1 MWEAAPPGS
10 EWDTSARQAG
20 ARPAAPR
27 QASYGHGSSPA
38 KDSYGWPIEPEQP
51 EPAPAPAAD
60 SGYSDNSGWDG
71 QADNSGWDGQA
82 AGTYDS
88 PAADA
93 DGWGEEGGSV
103 TAAPMLAPTYQPEP
117 THYTAAP
124 ATAPQP
130 SLQHLP
136 PHMVAQQ
143 AAGGTTPQPAA
154 AAHPPAA
161 AALSPFAAEYHPSG
175 AATSAVPLAPP
186 AYAAPASQP
195 APAHSAP
202 APQAPPLPHPPGGW
216 PASQHPVAAA
226 AAQPPRA
233 KYRPHL
239 PYQDSAEEEV
249 VGDLMSALGI

>member
-1 MWEAAPPGS
+1 MPPGS
-10 EWDTSARQAG
+10 EWDTSPRPAG

-27 QASYGHGSSPA
+27 QASYGHESSHA
-38 KDSYGWPIEPEQP
+38 VDSYGWPIEPEQP
-51 EPAPAPAAD
+51 APAPAPIAHG
-60 SGYSDNSGWDG
+60 GYGGSSGWDDRAPG
-71 QADNSGWDGQA
+71 A
-82 AGTYDS
+82 YDS
-88 PAADA
+88 PAAEA

-117 THYTAAP
+117 AHYTAAP

-136 PHMVAQQ
+136 PHMYMVAQQ
-143 AAGGTTPQPAA
+143 AAGPGGTTPQPAA
-154 AAHPPAA
+154 AAHLPAA
-161 AALSPFAAEYHPSG
+161 PALSPFAAEYHPSG
-175 AATSAVPLAPP
+175 AATPAARIAPP